1 MDQALGQ
8 TVRDAAAHVYTQ
20 LGSGLTET
28 CYQKALA
35 IALQK
40 RGCAVDME
48 VVVPIRYDGFFVGS
62 ARPDL
67 VVNKQLV
74 LELKATT
81 RISEANIMQAR
92 AYMRWLPPPHPRTLT
107 ETVQRGA
114 VINFGPTH
122 LEIVPVELPCPF
134 AED

>member
-1 MDQALGQ
+1 MDQELGK
-8 TVRDAAAHVYTQ
+8 TVREAAEHVYAQ
-20 LGSGLTET
+20 LSSGLSES

-40 RGCAVDME
+40 RGCEVDSE
-48 VVVPIRYDGFFVGS
+48 VVVPIVYDGSFVGS
-62 ARPDL
+62 CRPDL

-81 RISEANIMQAR
+81 RITESHVMQTR

-114 VINFGPTH
+114 VINFGPIH
-122 LEIVPVELPCPF
+122 LEVVPVDLLPRYS
-134 AED
+134 D

>member
-1 MDQALGQ
+1 MDQELGT
-8 TVRDAAAHVYTQ
+8 TVRECAAHVYTA
-20 LGSGLTET
+20 LGPGLSEA

-40 RGCAVDME
+40 RGCQVDSE
-48 VVVPIRYDGFFVGS
+48 VVVPIVYEGAFVGS
-62 ARPDL
+62 VRPDL
-67 VVNKQLV
+67 VVDKQLI

-81 RISEANIMQAR
+81 RITESHVMQAR

-114 VINFGPTH
+114 VINFGLSR
-122 LEIVPVELPCPF
+122 LEVVPVDLLPRYP
-134 AED
+134 D